1 MNKITTT
8 IRSDSMFLERMIIS
22 FSIVAIAAM
31 TMTST
36 TIVHACTSTAI
47 PTPEGTIIGRSMELG
62 GTTQFLSTILQM
74 NGLNNTQPSFM
85 DPGYTLHEYDD
96 RLIPWLLAVHPAGQ
110 QQGGCIICG
119 LDSDT
124 WNSTYGFVSV
134 DVRID
139 PHAIFQNMTSAMEK
153 ESPLPNW
160 MEQLGSNLVQGA
172 VTLEAL
178 LMKQDIVEVSTDGMN
193 EAGLTVSS
201 LVLYES
207 EYQTPPTP
215 SPSSTTVKSNLR
227 ASSVPVAA
235 AEDAIRTICW
245 LDFSHWI
252 LGNFLS
258 TSDLRETLQESANTL
273 YTIGPLLSVFRDFNI
288 HWRVDDAEG
297 HSIVIEY
304 LQGTLTIHNNTVGVL
319 TNDPPFDWHLHNLGT
334 YSHLQP
340 TRSTVKSP
348 TTQMGAFQL
357 NSDIGIVPAHPGTGT
372 NTLGLPGDYTS
383 ESRFVKMFYLTQ
395 FALFHNPMQTIEA
408 ALPTMSGLLNTVF
421 IPIGTV
427 PVQEQGDTDEDGSAS
442 LFGGEFTQ
450 YTVMKVPQQKLFYYK
465 DYYNNQWRA
474 LDLST
479 MDLSQPAYKLLAD
492 GSFNIMDETN
502 ALFTN

>member
-1 MNKITTT
+1 MNKITNG
-8 IRSDSMFLERMIIS
+8 SMFLERIAIS
-22 FSIVAIAAM
+22 CSIVAIVAM
-31 TMTST
+31 TMTSM
-36 TIVHACTSTAI
+36 TIVQACTSTAI

-62 GTTQFLSTILQM
+62 GTTKLLSAILQM
-74 NGLNNTQPSFM
+74 NGLNNTQPSFTN
-85 DPGYTLHEYDD
+85 PAYTLHEEAD

-139 PHAIFQNMTSAMEK
+139 PRAIFQNMTSATEK
-153 ESPLPNW
+153 ESPLQNW
-160 MEQLGSNLVQGA
+160 MEQLGSNLVHGA

-178 LMKQDIVEVSTDGMN
+178 LMKQDIFEVSTDGMN

-207 EYQTPPTP
+207 EYQTPL
-215 SPSSTTVKSNLR
+215 SPSRRSTARNSNLR
-227 ASSVPVAA
+227 VSSVPVAA
-235 AEDAIRTICW
+235 EDAIRKICW

-252 LGNFLS
+252 LGNFHS

-273 YTIGPLLSVFRDFNI
+273 YTIGPLLSVFEDFNI

-340 TRSTVKSP
+340 TRTVHSSTQ
-348 TTQMGAFQL
+348 TGAFQL

-427 PVQEQGDTDEDGSAS
+427 PVKEHDNTDDEAS
-442 LFGGEFTQ
+442 TSSLMLFGGEFTQ
-450 YTVMKVPQQKLFYYK
+450 YSVMKVPQQKLFYYK
-465 DYYNNQWRA
+465 DYYNNQWRSF
-474 LDLST
+474 DLST

-502 ALFTN
+502 TLFTN